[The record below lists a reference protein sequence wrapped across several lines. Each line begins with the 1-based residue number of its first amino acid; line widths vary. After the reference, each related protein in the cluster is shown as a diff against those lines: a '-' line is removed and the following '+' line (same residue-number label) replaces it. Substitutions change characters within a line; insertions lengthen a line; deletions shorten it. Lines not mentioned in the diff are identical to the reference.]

1 MLEEKPRMKLSHLF
15 RNKNFRGLLIF
26 LFSLLCGYL
35 TCTLPLEGLGQ
46 AGRISLGIFVV
57 AVLLWVTEAIPIF
70 ITSSVIVILEVIF
83 LGRPEGPLHLE
94 KGGYE
99 IFLNSFS
106 SSIIL
111 LLLGGFALALAVQKH
126 WLGNMLA
133 VAIIKRMGNK
143 PVKVLLGAMLTTG
156 FLSMWISNTA
166 ATASMIV
173 VILPI
178 LKLLDHDDPFRKA
191 LLLGIPFSSSIG
203 GMGTPIGTPPN
214 AIAVG
219 LLQRMGF
226 EITFLRWM
234 ILVVPI
240 AVVVMY
246 FAWRILIR
254 LFPCKVSAI
263 DFNVKDERTLNNR
276 QKLVLI
282 FAMLTVLLWLTEP
295 IHHIPT
301 AIVALFPLVVFFGFG
316 FLEKKDFE
324 ELGWNVLIIVG
335 GGIALGVGME
345 RSGLTSWMAD
355 RLSLEGLPL
364 ILSFLLFGLVTM
376 GMSTFISNSAVANL
390 FLPIALGFAMFSPR
404 SIALCVALS
413 ASLAMA
419 LPISTPPNAIA
430 YGSGELE
437 MRDMI
442 KAGAVIAGV
451 GVVVVSVYVFV
462 LSKLVF

>member
-1 MLEEKPRMKLSHLF
+1 MKVPNLF
-15 RNKNFRGLLIF
+15 KSRNFRGLLIF

-35 TCTLPLEGLGQ
+35 VYTLPLEGLSQ

-57 AVLLWVTEAIPIF
+57 AVLLWVTEAVPIF
-70 ITSSVIVILEVIF
+70 ITSSVIVALEVIF
-83 LGRPEGPLHLE
+83 LGQPEGPLHLG

-106 SSIIL
+106 SPIIL

-126 WLGNMLA
+126 GLGNMLA
-133 VAIIKRMGNK
+133 VAIIKRAGNK
-143 PVKVLLGAMLTTG
+143 PERVLLGAMITTG
-156 FLSMWISNTA
+156 LLSMWISNTA

-173 VILPI
+173 VILPA
-178 LKLLDHDDPFRKA
+178 LKFLDKDDPFRKA

-214 AIAVG
+214 AIAIG

-234 ILVVPI
+234 ILVIP
-240 AVVVMY
+240 AAAVVMY
-246 FAWRILIR
+246 LAWRILIR
-254 LFPCKVSAI
+254 LFPCKVGEVEFDIRA
-263 DFNVKDERTLNNR
+263 ERSLNAR
-276 QKLVLI
+276 QKLVLVFGMI
-282 FAMLTVLLWLTEP
+282 TVLLWLTGSV
-295 IHHIPT
+295 HNIPT

-345 RSGLTSWMAD
+345 RSGLTNWMVD

-364 ILSFLLFGLVTM
+364 IIAFLLFGLVTM

-437 MRDMI
+437 MKDMI

-451 GVVVVSVYVFV
+451 GVVVVSLYVFV
-462 LSKLVF
+462 LSNLVL